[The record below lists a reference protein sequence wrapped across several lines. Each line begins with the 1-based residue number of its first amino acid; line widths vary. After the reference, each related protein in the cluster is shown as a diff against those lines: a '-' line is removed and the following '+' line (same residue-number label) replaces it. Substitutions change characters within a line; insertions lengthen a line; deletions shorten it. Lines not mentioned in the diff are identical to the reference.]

1 MLIKSF
7 CYFDVVY
14 FLQSELLHLLFC
26 LEADN
31 DKKKLFALIP
41 ESDIRSA
48 DEIIGPY
55 LKTFLFFLNGS
66 ARESAESQQS

>member
-31 DKKKLFALIP
+31 DKKKLFALIS

-48 DEIIGPY
+48 DEIIGFYSKPS
-55 LKTFLFFLNGS
+55 FLESSGDET
-66 ARESAESQQS
+66 ESAEPQQS